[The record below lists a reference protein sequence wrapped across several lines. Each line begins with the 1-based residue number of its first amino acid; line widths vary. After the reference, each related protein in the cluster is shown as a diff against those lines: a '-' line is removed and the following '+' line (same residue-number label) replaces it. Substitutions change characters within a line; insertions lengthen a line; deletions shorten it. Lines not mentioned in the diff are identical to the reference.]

1 MIQEQAQQGSNWEYL
16 CSLLRTL
23 LAVPYDSLVGR
34 GMWRLIVST
43 ANRVVTTSQKENVE
57 FLSNQDILDLIGRKQ
72 LLDEKFNAIHD
83 EDTSQDAMRQR
94 IRQLEDELLDL
105 KRVTRFASSTPE
117 YTARLI
123 SDILSQVSDVM
134 EVKFARDDPIYS
146 KYFTLLESGARM
158 EDVLALCRK
167 EGNDEKVVRGPAV
180 TLSVKPE
187 FVKRIQAD
195 ALKNA
200 PPGTVTAAAGTST
213 AAGTAPVEDPND
225 PRKKPEYA
233 KWFKLQ
239 QMGIPREHLVL
250 KMEAEGVDPSIL
262 DYQPPGGMAPASGGT
277 AAPADDPN
285 DPRKKPEFAKWFKL
299 QQMGIPREHLVLKM
313 EAEGVDPSILDY
325 GGPAATPAA
334 PAEEVVRPRK
344 KEEKKAEAEK
354 PKSTRRRPKQNPE
367 QKMKNVHW
375 DPVDDDKIDASVW
388 RSMHDTVEGLDYA
401 LLTTTF
407 KAKENTFL
415 ANSVA
420 SVDLSVKKQA
430 EMVQL
435 VTDAKRLRN
444 VGMAVA
450 RLKCSFESLK
460 IDILRVDDAVL
471 TDDMV
476 RILKENAPTAEEI
489 ELVKGYDGSVEM
501 LGDVDRFFKVLST
514 IPDLQNRIK
523 CIAIRK
529 TLREDLKDMQAD
541 FTAFGAAMRCCA
553 ESAKFARLMEV
564 VLAIGNYMNGA
575 CGRWE

>member
-134 EVKFARDDPIYS
+134 EVKFARDDPVYS

-225 PRKKPEYA
+225 PRKKPE
-233 KWFKLQ
+233 
-239 QMGIPREHLVL
+239 
-250 KMEAEGVDPSIL
+250 
-262 DYQPPGGMAPASGGT
+262 
-277 AAPADDPN
+277 
-285 DPRKKPEFAKWFKL
+285 FAKWFKL

-344 KEEKKAEAEK
+344 KEEKKAAKEEK
-354 PKSTRRRPKQNPE
+354 PVEEAPKKPAKNPLE
-367 QKMKNVHW
+367 LLPPTTLDLDNWKRVYSNTHSDFYSVM
-375 DPVDDDKIDASVW
+375 DKFWAMYDAAGWSLW
-388 RSMHDTVEGLDYA
+388 FCDYMYND
-401 LLTTTF
+401 
-407 KAKENTFL
+407 ENKKGFMT
-415 ANSVA
+415 AN
-420 SVDLSVKKQA
+420 
-430 EMVQL
+430 L
-435 VTDAKRLRN
+435 VSGFIQRCDELRKYAFGN
-444 VGMAVA
+444 M
-450 RLKCSFESLK
+450 S
-460 IDILRVDDAVL
+460 
-471 TDDMV
+471 
-476 RILKENAPTAEEI
+476 ILKGENDAFFTIKGAWLMRGDSIQPMLDSNPDSASYTWKKVDINNEADKKELADLWCASETIDGKEI
-489 ELVKGYDGSVEM
+489 NSNEV
-501 LGDVDRFFKVLST
+501 FK
-514 IPDLQNRIK
+514 
-523 CIAIRK
+523 
-529 TLREDLKDMQAD
+529 
-541 FTAFGAAMRCCA
+541 
-553 ESAKFARLMEV
+553 
-564 VLAIGNYMNGA
+564 
-575 CGRWE
+575 

>member
-134 EVKFARDDPIYS
+134 EVKFARDDPVYS

-213 AAGTAPVEDPND
+213 AAGTAPVE
-225 PRKKPEYA
+225 
-233 KWFKLQ
+233 
-239 QMGIPREHLVL
+239 
-250 KMEAEGVDPSIL
+250 
-262 DYQPPGGMAPASGGT
+262 
-277 AAPADDPN
+277 DPN